1 MYKMKVLK
9 AFNIPH
15 YGLKE
20 GLHQFEYTIDKAFF
34 DSFNWDEFD
43 KCDLKV
49 ELDFV
54 KKATLLELHFKL
66 TGWVEVPCDVSNELF
81 QMPLDGSLKL
91 IVKFGDAYD
100 DSDDEVLVIPHAEHH
115 INVSQY
121 IYELSVLSMPLKR
134 VNPLSDQLEEEIERE
149 DKEVKKDKIDPRWDK
164 LKDLLK

>member
-1 MYKMKVLK
+1 MMYKMKVLK

-49 ELDFV
+49 VLDFV

-66 TGWVEVPCDVSNELF
+66 TGWVEVPCDLSNELF
-81 QMPLDGSLKL
+81 QMPIDGSLKL

-134 VNPLSDQLEEEIERE
+134 IKSIIRSIRRRNRE
-149 DKEVKKDKIDPRWDK
+149 KTKK
-164 LKDLLK
+164 LKKIK